1 MATLLDDE
9 QQPEMELQDGE
20 SLGNIEE
27 DTPVQAIEEEPSVVE
42 AEPNEDTPDSKFSGQ
57 VT

>member
-20 SLGNIEE
+20 TLGNIEE
-27 DTPVQAIEEEPSVVE
+27 DTPVQAI
-42 AEPNEDTPDSKFSGQ
+42 
-57 VT
+57 